1 MAALIALCS
10 SELVP
15 GAVAGGA
22 SGGPGGVVPPG
33 GSAAEDHDLEYGR
46 GFLMRQAGSL
56 GGGSTEMARNII
68 SERVL
73 GMPRE
78 FAADRDVPFSQV
90 RQGRETELWFNSEHL
105 HMFDPETGK
114 SLLGSTGRDGQ
125 GMRKPRPSGTHR

>member
-1 MAALIALCS
+1 LRLFGGQAATRIAEINLEVLGS
-10 SELVP
+10 Y
-15 GAVAGGA
+15 AVVGGT
-22 SGGPGGVVPPG
+22 SGGLGGVVPPG

-90 RQGRETELWFNSEHL
+90 RQGR
-105 HMFDPETGK
+105 
-114 SLLGSTGRDGQ
+114 
-125 GMRKPRPSGTHR
+125 